1 MKHQCVVQRPQGFWE
16 LGQIGDEDTDL
27 ANPMSEASGAQADSP
42 NAAQAQVRVR
52 MATYGKLEKFDDSA
66 DEWPLYAERLAQ
78 YFVANDV
85 TDDDKKRA
93 IFLSVCGR
101 STYHLVRNLSAPDK
115 PSDKS
120 FTDLCALLAGH
131 YSPTPSAIVQRFKF
145 HTRVR
150 HPGESIATFVSELRK
165 LSEHCDFGNQL
176 DTMIRD
182 RLVCGVADERIQRK
196 LLAEPSTMTLKQ
208 ASTIVIGMETA
219 SRNMA
224 QLQTTPQASS
234 SAANV
239 HAIRRQ
245 QGRHA
250 STSERSSSRFTKPQP
265 QPKEQHRTPAKI
277 TPSNAAGRPQCS
289 RCNAYSH
296 KASECRFK
304 DATCHSRWKDRP
316 HREGMPLFS
325 QAKAATPP
333 NHR

>member
-1 MKHQCVVQRPQGFWE
+1 
-16 LGQIGDEDTDL
+16 
-27 ANPMSEASGAQADSP
+27 MSEARGARADSP
-42 NAAQAQVRVR
+42 NAVQAQVRVR
-52 MATYGKLEKFDDSA
+52 MATYGKLEKFDHSA

-85 TDDDKKRA
+85 TNDDKKRA

-101 STYHLVRNLSAPDK
+101 STYHLVCNLSAPDK

-150 HPGESIATFVSELRK
+150 HPGESIATFMSELRK

-176 DTMIRD
+176 DTIHD

-208 ASTIVIGMETA
+208 ASTIAIGMETA

-234 SAANV
+234 NAGNV

-250 STSERSSSRFTKPQP
+250 PTSERSSSRFTRPQVPTATERATPDARENDIQQRSRPTAMLAMRCLQP
-265 QPKEQHRTPAKI
+265 QGIRVPFQGGHVP
-277 TPSNAAGRPQCS
+277 
-289 RCNAYSH
+289 
-296 KASECRFK
+296 FV
-304 DATCHSRWKDRP
+304 WKDRP

-333 NHR
+333 NHRRE